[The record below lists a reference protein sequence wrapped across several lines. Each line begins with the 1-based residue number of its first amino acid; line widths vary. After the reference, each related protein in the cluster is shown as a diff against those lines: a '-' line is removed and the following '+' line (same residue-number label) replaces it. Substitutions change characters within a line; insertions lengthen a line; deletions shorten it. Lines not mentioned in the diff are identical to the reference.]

1 MFFDILMSYK
11 IEKMKLENKAII
23 VTGASKGIG
32 KEIAILLAKN
42 GAKVIINHSNSEK
55 EAIEV
60 VENITKNGGIAVA
73 IKADVS
79 KKEEVT
85 YLFDKTIDVFGKINV
100 LVNNAGVMISKKLK
114 DNTEEDFNKQFDV
127 NVKGVF
133 NTLQEADQKLADHGN
148 IINISS
154 STVKLMFPTYAL
166 YSASKAAV
174 EQMTRVFSKE
184 IGREISV
191 NALAPGATE
200 TELFLKGKSQEFI
213 DKLSSMNAFNRLAQ
227 PIDIAKI
234 VLFLASDDS
243 KWISGQVIGAN
254 GALV

>member
-1 MFFDILMSYK
+1 MSLK
-11 IEKMKLENKAII
+11 NKVII
-23 VTGASKGIG
+23 VTGASRGIG
-32 KEIAILLAKN
+32 KEIAIQLAKN
-42 GAKVIINHSNSEK
+42 GAKVIVNHSNSEDDAK
-55 EAIEV
+55 NTVKVITEA
-60 VENITKNGGIAVA
+60 GGIARA

-79 KKEEVT
+79 QKVEVT
-85 YLFDKTIDVFGKINV
+85 ALFDKTIEVYGKVDV
-100 LVNNAGVMISKKLK
+100 LVNNAGVMISKPLK
-114 DNTEEDFNKQFDV
+114 DNSAEDFSKQFDV
-127 NVKGVF
+127 NVKGIF
-133 NTLQEADQKLADHGN
+133 NTLQEAFHKLADNGN

-184 IGREISV
+184 IGRGISV

-200 TELFLKGKSQEFI
+200 TELFMHGKSPEFI
-213 DKLSSMNAFNRLAQ
+213 EKLSSMNAFNRLAQ
-227 PIDIAKI
+227 PIDIAKV

-243 KWISGQVIGAN
+243 KWISGQIIGAN

>member
-1 MFFDILMSYK
+1 MI
-11 IEKMKLENKAII
+11 LENKVII
-23 VTGASKGIG
+23 VTGSSRGIG
-32 KEIAILLAKN
+32 KEIAIQLAKN
-42 GAKVIINHSNSEK
+42 GAKVIVNHSNS
-55 EAIEV
+55 IEDA
-60 VENITKNGGIAVA
+60 ENTVNTITKAGGRAIA

-79 KKEEVT
+79 NKADVT
-85 YLFDKTIDVFGKINV
+85 ELFDKAISTYGKVDV
-100 LVNNAGVMISKKLK
+100 LVNNAGVMISKELK
-114 DNTEEDFNKQFDV
+114 DNTEEDFSKQFDI
-127 NVKGVF
+127 NVKGIF
-133 NTLQEADQKLADHGN
+133 NTLQEAYHKLSDNGN

-184 IGREISV
+184 IGRGISV

-200 TELFLKGKSQEFI
+200 TELFMKGKSQEFI
-213 DKLSSMNAFNRLAQ
+213 DKLSSMNAFNRLAK
-227 PIDIAKI
+227 PIDIAKV

>member
-1 MFFDILMSYK
+1 MT
-11 IEKMKLENKAII
+11 LENKVII
-23 VTGASKGIG
+23 VTGSSRGIG
-32 KEIAILLAKN
+32 KEIAQLLAKN
-42 GAKVIINHSNSEK
+42 GAKIIVNHSNSEK
-55 EAIEV
+55 EASATVQSIKD
-60 VENITKNGGIAVA
+60 NNGEAIA

-79 KKEEVT
+79 NREDVT
-85 YLFDKTIDVFGKINV
+85 RLFDQAIAQYGKIDVLI
-100 LVNNAGVMISKKLK
+100 NNAGVMISKKIK
-114 DNTEEDFNKQFDV
+114 DNTQDDFNKQFDI

-133 NTLQEADQKLADHGN
+133 NTLQEADSKLADNGI
-148 IINISS
+148 IINVSS

-174 EQMTRVFSKE
+174 EQITRVFSKE
-184 IGREISV
+184 IGRGISV
-191 NALAPGATE
+191 NAIAPGATE

-213 DKLSSMNAFNRLAQ
+213 DKLSSMNAFNRLAK
-227 PIDIAKI
+227 PIDIAKV

>member
-1 MFFDILMSYK
+1 MSVK
-11 IEKMKLENKAII
+11 NKVVI
-23 VTGASKGIG
+23 VTGSSKGIG
-32 KEIAILLAKN
+32 KEIAQLLAMN
-42 GAKVIINHSNSEK
+42 GAKVVVNHSNSDL
-55 EAIEV
+55 EAQATV
-60 VENITKNGGIAVA
+60 DNIREDGGEATA

-79 KKEEVT
+79 QLDEVRH
-85 YLFDKTIDVFGKINV
+85 LFDKTIDVYGKVDV

-114 DNTEEDFNKQFDV
+114 DNTQEDFSRQFDI
-127 NVKGVF
+127 NVRGIF
-133 NTLQEADQKLADHGN
+133 NTLQEADAKLADNGN
-148 IINISS
+148 IINVSS

-184 IGREISV
+184 IGRGISV

-213 DKLSSMNAFNRLAQ
+213 DKLSSMNAFNRLAK
-227 PIDIAKI
+227 PIDIAK
-234 VLFLASDDS
+234 VALFLASDDS